1 MNLVNLKTNEVVE
14 IDRRVYRVKSWVPAA
29 HSAIVNLRRLSD
41 GLEVTT
47 SDCQLLDL
55 KLQGRFRRQ
64 RELTARA
71 AFPSA
76 MAA

>member
-14 IDRRVYRVKSWVPAA
+14 IDHHVYRVQSWVPAP
-29 HSAIVNLRRLSD
+29 HSAVVNLRRLSD
-41 GLEVTT
+41 GREVMI
-47 SDCQLLDL
+47 SDCKLLDL

-64 RELTARA
+64 REFTARA
-71 AFPSA
+71 AFPLT